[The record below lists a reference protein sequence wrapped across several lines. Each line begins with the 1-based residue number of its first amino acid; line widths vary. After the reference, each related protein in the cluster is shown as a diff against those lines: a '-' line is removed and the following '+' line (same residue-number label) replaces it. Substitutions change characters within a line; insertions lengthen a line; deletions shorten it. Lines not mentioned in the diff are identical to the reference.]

1 MLRPYTSVS
10 TGRRQCSVREFRL
23 VESRATGQIFR
34 NAGEIEGDGRHAEWL
49 RMLVHASAFSFRSVF
64 HVLRRRTLRFVGES
78 SGYRGAG
85 SASALAL
92 KDVESNT
99 AVVLF
104 AICTGSPSWMCDEP
118 VSARVLFVELWN
130 GRGMSKRY
138 PGVSTGLSVPNE
150 WSDIDPEWMTVA
162 LAQRYPEIRV
172 GQVDVELRAD
182 GTNRRARESRT
193 PRARA
198 RHSSCS
204 ADRQSLRVATLPRSR
219 SSVRAYPNWQRA

>member
-1 MLRPYTSVS
+1 
-10 TGRRQCSVREFRL
+10 
-23 VESRATGQIFR
+23 
-34 NAGEIEGDGRHAEWL
+34 
-49 RMLVHASAFSFRSVF
+49 MLVHASAFSFRSVF
-64 HVLRRRTLRFVGES
+64 HVVRRRTLRFVGES

-182 GTNRRARESRT
+182 GTNRRARL
-193 PRARA
+193 A
-198 RHSSCS
+198 SSY
-204 ADRQSLRVATLPRSR
+204 LEGGGPATLPRSPR
-219 SSVRAYPNWQRA
+219 SGTRGTHPCDSVRQAVCFTS